1 MKRQIAL
8 AYMPK
13 KSFLF
18 ITLPIFLSSIRNYE
32 KLYKI
37 TSILL
42 AKMNDNKIALNFR
55 FTIYKHSQIYTLH
68 LLKFYI
74 CVIS

>member
-8 AYMPK
+8 AVMPK

-42 AKMNDNKIALNFR
+42 ANMNDNKIKLNRNLFS
-55 FTIYKHSQIYTLH
+55 YNNKLN
-68 LLKFYI
+68 
-74 CVIS
+74 